1 VLSNNADLRNTKFH
15 NALMLYAVFF
25 TQEHATEKPPDL
37 HQWVHQRLRM
47 TMDIL
52 GREPEDEPRPQ
63 TMGRECRSA
72 ACDYGTKRLLSY
84 SICLWPVG

>member
-1 VLSNNADLRNTKFH
+1 MLSNNADLRNTKFH

-47 TMDIL
+47 TMDVTVY
-52 GREPEDEPRPQ
+52 RWVQRFSS
-63 TMGRECRSA
+63 TVASA
-72 ACDYGTKRLLSY
+72 DGKVGQAVLL
-84 SICLWPVG
+84 LR